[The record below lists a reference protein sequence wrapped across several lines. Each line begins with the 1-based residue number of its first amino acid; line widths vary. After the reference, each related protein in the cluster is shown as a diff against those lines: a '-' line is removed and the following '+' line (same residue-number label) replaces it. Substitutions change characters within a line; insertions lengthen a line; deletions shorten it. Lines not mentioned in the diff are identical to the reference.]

1 MLVLS
6 RKTGEEI
13 VIGDTIRLRVVA
25 IDGNRVRL
33 GFIAPADTFI
43 CREELRLAIERSGRK
58 RPAPAGLAATQT
70 SLDRSPANPDRSPE
84 IPE

>member
-13 VIGDTIRLRVVA
+13 VIGDTIRLRVGA

-33 GFIAPADTFI
+33 GITAPADTFI

-58 RPAPAGLAATQT
+58 RLGPA
-70 SLDRSPANPDRSPE
+70 SLVGEQANRDRSER
-84 IPE
+84 

>member
-6 RKTGEEI
+6 RRPGEEI

-33 GFIAPADTFI
+33 GITAPADTFI

-58 RPAPAGLAATQT
+58 RPAPAALTTEQA
-70 SLDRSPANPDRSPE
+70 SPE
-84 IPE
+84 PSHGLPE

>member
-6 RKTGEEI
+6 RRPGEEI

-33 GFIAPADTFI
+33 GFTAPADTFI
-43 CREELRLAIERSGRK
+43 CREELRLDMERSGRK
-58 RPAPAGLAATQT
+58 RLPPASFVREQANG
-70 SLDRSPANPDRSPE
+70 DRSER
-84 IPE
+84 